1 MLIPFHQLPGTSRI
15 WIFQSSEMLD
25 EKTEEAILQKTNK
38 FLETWTAHNH
48 ELHAGATVM
57 HHLFL
62 ILAVDENKNDA
73 SGCSVDKAFRFV
85 QSLEKEFQ
93 VSFLNRLNVAVLNEG
108 IITVMNAGD
117 LRQKIEK
124 GEYSRAKIF
133 NNLIQHKSDLEDNW
147 LIPVKNSWL
156 ATA

>member
-1 MLIPFHQLPGTSRI
+1 
-15 WIFQSSEMLD
+15 
-25 EKTEEAILQKTNK
+25 
-38 FLETWTAHNH
+38 
-48 ELHAGATVM
+48 M

-147 LIPVKNSWL
+147 LIPLKNSWL